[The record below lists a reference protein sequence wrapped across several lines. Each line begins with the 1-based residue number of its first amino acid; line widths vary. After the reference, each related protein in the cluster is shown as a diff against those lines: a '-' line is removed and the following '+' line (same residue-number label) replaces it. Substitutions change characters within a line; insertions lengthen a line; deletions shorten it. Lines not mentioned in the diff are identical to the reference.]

1 MNGII
6 SILSNFADWLWGPPL
21 LILLAGGGLIITVRL
36 GFFQF
41 KYFHFIMQQTF
52 GKMFGKGEGTGTVSP
67 FQAATAAL
75 ASSIGAA
82 NIVVVPTIIFAAG
95 PGAVFWM
102 WITALLGQATKFAE
116 IVLGIKYREQNALGE
131 YVGGPAYYLKK
142 GIGGPI
148 GKILGFCV
156 SFFFMLEILPSI
168 TLQTLSAI
176 GPIEKLGETLFD
188 ADTAM
193 FRYIAI
199 ALIFMLVGLVVYGG
213 IKRIS
218 RVTEYLVPFMALLYT
233 VCAIIVIL
241 MNIKNLPNAFKVI
254 FIGAFD
260 PTAIIGGTAGGGILL
275 AIQKGVARGVYSNE
289 AGMGSAPYAHS
300 TAITDHPCRQGMWGV
315 FEVTVDTLI
324 VCTMSAL
331 VVLTSGVWTQNEFAN
346 IAVERAFNLSFGPI
360 GSVIIS
366 FSLFLFVLS
375 TILVIVYYCEKCAE
389 YCFGTAIGKVVRVLA
404 TLMVVVAAFVKF
416 EHAGFV
422 LDITLALVVIPNM
435 IGIVWLNKEVKEL
448 AQDFFENQKYNPK
461 GKR

>member
-1 MNGII
+1 MDSVIKLV
-6 SILSNFADWLWGPPL
+6 SAFADWLWGPPL
-21 LILLAGGGLIITVRL
+21 LIILVGGGLVITL
-36 GFFQF
+36 KLKFFQF
-41 KYFHFIMQQTF
+41 RYAGFIAKQTF
-52 GKMFGKGEGTGTVSP
+52 GKMFGKGEGEGTVSP

-102 WITALLGQATKFAE
+102 WITALLGQGTKFAE
-116 IVLGIKYREQNALGE
+116 IVLGIKYREQNAAGE

-142 GIGGPI
+142 GIGGMM

-168 TLQTLSAI
+168 TLQTLSAV
-176 GPIEKLGETLFD
+176 GPIEKLGEALFKAD
-188 ADTAM
+188 AALM
-193 FRYIAI
+193 RYIAI
-199 ALIFMLVGLVVYGG
+199 GLIFVLVALVVYGG

-218 RVTEYLVPFMALLYT
+218 KVTEYLVPFMALLYS
-233 VCAIIVIL
+233 VFAILIIL
-241 MNIKNLPNAFKVI
+241 MNIKNVPAAFKMI
-254 FIGAFD
+254 FVGAFN
-260 PTAIIGGTAGGGILL
+260 PTAVAGGAFGGGILL

-300 TAITDHPCRQGMWGV
+300 TAITDHPARQGMWGI

-331 VVLTSGVWTQNEFAN
+331 VVLTTGIYRQKEFAS
-346 IAVERAFNLSFGPI
+346 IAVERAFNQSFGSI
-360 GSVIIS
+360 GSAVIS
-366 FSLFLFVLS
+366 VSLFLFVLS
-375 TILVIVYYCEKCAE
+375 TILVIVFYCEKCAE
-389 YCFGTAIGKVVRVLA
+389 YCFGSAVGKIVRILA
-404 TLMVVVAAFVKF
+404 TLMVVAALFVKF

-435 IGIVWLNKEVKEL
+435 IGVVWLSKEVKEL
-448 AQDFFENQKYNPK
+448 TKDFFENKKYNPK
-461 GKR
+461 AK

>member
-1 MNGII
+1 MNLLI
-6 SILSNFADWLWGPPL
+6 STLEKFAGWIWGPPL
-21 LILLAGGGLIITVRL
+21 LILLVGGGLIITIRL
-36 GFFQF
+36 SFFQF
-41 KYFHFIMQQTF
+41 KYLGFVIRQTF
-52 GKMFGKGEGTGTVSP
+52 GKMFGKGEGVGTVSP

-82 NIVVVPTIIFAAG
+82 NIVVVPTIIFTAG

-116 IVLGIKYREQNALGE
+116 IVLGIKYREQNSLGE

-142 GIGGPI
+142 GVGGTL

-176 GPIEKLGETLFD
+176 GPIEKLGVSFFNANITHI
-188 ADTAM
+188 
-193 FRYIAI
+193 RYIAI
-199 ALIFMLVGLVVYGG
+199 GFIFLLVGLVVYGG

-218 RVTEYLVPFMALLYT
+218 KVTEYLVPFMALLYT
-233 VCAIIVIL
+233 VCSLIIIL
-241 MNIKNLPNAFKVI
+241 INIKNVPAAFSMI
-254 FIGAFD
+254 FAGAFN
-260 PTAIIGGTAGGGILL
+260 PTSIAGGAAGGGLLL

-300 TAITDHPCRQGMWGV
+300 TAITDHPCRQGMWGI
-315 FEVTVDTLI
+315 FEVLVDTII

-331 VVLTSGVWTQNEFAN
+331 VVLTTGIWQQNEFAS
-346 IAVERAFNLSFGPI
+346 IAVERAFNLSFGTA
-360 GSVIIS
+360 GSAIIS
-366 FSLFLFVLS
+366 VSLFLFVLS

-389 YCFGTAIGKVVRVLA
+389 YCFGTFIGKIVRILA
-404 TLMVVVAAFVKF
+404 TLMVVAAAFVKF
-416 EHAGFV
+416 EYAGFV

-435 IGIVWLNKEVKEL
+435 IGIIWLSKEVKEL
-448 AQDFFENQKYNPK
+448 AKEFFKNKDH
-461 GKR
+461 

>member
-1 MNGII
+1 MNAVVTV
-6 SILSNFADWLWGPPL
+6 LSNFADWLWGPPL
-21 LILLAGGGLIITVRL
+21 LILLVGGGLIITVRL
-36 GFFQF
+36 CFFQF
-41 KYFHFIMQQTF
+41 RYFGFIMKQTF
-52 GKMFGKGEGTGTVSP
+52 GKMFGKGEGEGTVSP

-102 WITALLGQATKFAE
+102 WLTALLGQATKFAE
-116 IVLGIKYREQNALGE
+116 IVLGIKYREQNSLGE

-142 GIGGPI
+142 GIGGTV

-156 SFFFMLEILPSI
+156 SLFFMLEILPSI
-168 TLQTLSAI
+168 TLQTLSAV
-176 GPIEKLGETLFD
+176 GPIEKLGEAVFQAD
-188 ADTAM
+188 AAVM
-193 FRYIAI
+193 RYIAI
-199 ALIFMLVGLVVYGG
+199 ALIFLLVVLVVYGG
-213 IKRIS
+213 IKRIA

-233 VCAIIVIL
+233 VCSIAVIL
-241 MNIKNLPNAFKVI
+241 INIKQVPAAFKMI
-254 FIGAFD
+254 FVGAFN
-260 PTAIIGGTAGGGILL
+260 PAAIIGGSIGGGILL

-300 TAITDHPCRQGMWGV
+300 TAITDHPARQGMWGV
-315 FEVTVDTLI
+315 FEVTVDTLL

-331 VVLTSGVWTQNEFAN
+331 VVLTTDIWKQSEFSH
-346 IAVERAFNLSFGPI
+346 IAVERVFNLTFGSF

-366 FSLFLFVLS
+366 VSLFLFVLS

-389 YCFGTAIGKVVRVLA
+389 YCFGTKIGKIIRFIA
-404 TLMVVVAAFVKF
+404 ALMVVVAAFVKF

-435 IGIVWLNKEVKEL
+435 IGIVWLSKEVKVL
-448 AQDFFENQKYNPK
+448 AEDFFKNKKYNPK
-461 GKR
+461 AK